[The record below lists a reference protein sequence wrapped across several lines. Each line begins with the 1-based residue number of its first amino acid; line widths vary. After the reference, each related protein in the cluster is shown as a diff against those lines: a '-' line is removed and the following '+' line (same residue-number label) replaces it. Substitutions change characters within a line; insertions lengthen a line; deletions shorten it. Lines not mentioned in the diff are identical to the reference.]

1 MSATST
7 QSIPQNEAISSTKAV
22 VKGDV
27 LETSTDFLKSAPMM
41 IEWSQKWIS
50 RKEKYYFV
58 VFENTSQGTYL
69 SLLGD
74 YPWYSSTYNIFRRR

>member
-1 MSATST
+1 MSASA
-7 QSIPQNEAISSTKAV
+7 QGLPQNEAISSAKAV

-27 LETSTDFLKSAPMM
+27 LETSTDFLESAPMM
-41 IEWSQKWIS
+41 IEWSQKWIT

-74 YPWYSSTYNIFRRR
+74 YLMGFSAYSVSRRR